1 MDYSQIDGLN
11 LFYFEDSWV
20 LDVVARPGLLTID
33 LDAVLLPAHPEYVAP
48 SPGEQYCYRRG
59 ELRLEGV
66 ADLQWIGQGLPPA
79 RDATGEFDY
88 GGIDSFTL
96 GDGSYR
102 ISGNFGDIV
111 ARAKSV
117 RMQLLPRN

>member
-1 MDYSQIDGLN
+1 MMDYSQIDGLN

-88 GGIDSFTL
+88 GWGGQGL
-96 GDGSYR
+96 QRYGVNLAVPVGDGEC
-102 ISGNFGDIV
+102 GE
-111 ARAKSV
+111 
-117 RMQLLPRN
+117 